1 MAFYLQ
7 FLFAIR
13 VCMEM
18 KTSPVAWM
26 QGAHHALKH
35 LQDLGLKFFPQA
47 PGCDE
52 DYRIMIPS
60 QEIVVSRDLATETFL
75 VTITISDR

>member
-1 MAFYLQ
+1 MD
-7 FLFAIR
+7 
-13 VCMEM
+13 M
-18 KTSPVAWM
+18 KTNPMAWM
-26 QGAHHALKH
+26 QGANHALKN

-47 PGCDE
+47 PGFDE

-60 QEIVVSRDLATETFL
+60 QEIVVSRDLANETFL